1 MKLNRPL
8 NGHGSEPVFLDESK
22 FEVHRGAV
30 RLKPEYHRE
39 LVMEYVEKINDLHA
53 RIEAMKIL
61 PAPTFWEIAR
71 PVVLFTSGVVLT
83 AVLLFVSGNMR

>member
-1 MKLNRPL
+1 MKLNLPK
-8 NGHGSEPVFLDESK
+8 NGRGSERIYLDNVK
-22 FEVHRGAV
+22 FEVRNGVV

-39 LVMEYVEKINDLHA
+39 LIMPYVEKNNELQA
-53 RIEAMKIL
+53 RIDAMKM
-61 PAPTFWEIAR
+61 PPTPTLWEIAR